1 MPTRDLPDPS
11 PRRRTRSFA
20 VAGPLL
26 SALRAGR
33 GWTQQEAAA
42 KAGFSDRLIRKA
54 EAGGT
59 IDSHSIAT
67 LAQLYSTPKRRLTTQ
82 DLLAQDLL
90 AQPLGSTGS
99 TAAEPSAP
107 SAGKERQEQPTSS
120 IEELPIE
127 ELVVRWFD
135 QLWNQRRLKV
145 IEELAAPGVVWHA
158 EGRRFRGRRSVRRRV
173 AELHA
178 AFSDSEM
185 VIDELSVR
193 DEVVICR
200 WRLAMTHSGPWLGF
214 SATGKRLVA
223 HGCSW
228 FRIEEGLIRECWEYW
243 EQQQLSD
250 AIRGG

>member
-20 VAGPLL
+20 VSGPLL
-26 SALRAGR
+26 RALRAGR

-67 LAQLYSTPKRRLTTQ
+67 LAQLYSTPKRRLTTR

-90 AQPLGSTGS
+90 AQPLGSTS
-99 TAAEPSAP
+99 DEP
-107 SAGKERQEQPTSS
+107 SAGKERREQPTSS
-120 IEELPIE
+120 IEELPVE
-127 ELVVRWFD
+127 GLVVRWFE
-135 QLWNQRRLKV
+135 QLWNQRRLRV
-145 IEELAAPGVVWHA
+145 IDELAAPGVVWHV
-158 EGRRFRGRRSVRRRV
+158 EGRRFRGRRSIRRRV
-173 AELHA
+173 SELHA

-193 DEVVICR
+193 DEAVICR

-223 HGCSW
+223 HGCGW
-228 FRIEEGLIRECWEYW
+228 FRIEDGLICECWEYW

-250 AIRGG
+250 AIRGIM